1 MTPGVAF
8 MIDIN
13 ISGVNN
19 GINVVFIILLA
30 VVKLKKNLSSA
41 TPTDID
47 DILIFHQ
54 SETNRFVI
62 CEKNFTTPALAQ
74 FELCQQWEEIS

>member
-1 MTPGVAF
+1 
-8 MIDIN
+8 
-13 ISGVNN
+13 
-19 GINVVFIILLA
+19 LA

-62 CEKNFTTPALAQ
+62 CEKKNFTTPALAQ

>member
-30 VVKLKKNLSSA
+30 VVKLKKKPQLSHA
-41 TPTDID
+41 
-47 DILIFHQ
+47 
-54 SETNRFVI
+54 NGY
-62 CEKNFTTPALAQ
+62 
-74 FELCQQWEEIS
+74 